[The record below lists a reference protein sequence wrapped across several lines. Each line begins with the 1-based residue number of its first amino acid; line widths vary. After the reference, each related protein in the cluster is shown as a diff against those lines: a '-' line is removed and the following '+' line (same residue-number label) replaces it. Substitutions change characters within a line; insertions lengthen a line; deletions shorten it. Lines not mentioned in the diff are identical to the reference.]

1 MSDLSAIGG
10 SGSSLNEEAIR
21 RHQKLLSELN
31 IRRLQ
36 EQLLKSIVGSD
47 SLEDSSSFSYF
58 MDQLALNDVSQLE
71 KQWLSSLERETGM
84 TFQKSE
90 VYQSLTSLLTQFN
103 SSET

>member
-1 MSDLSAIGG
+1 MSDLNAIGG
-10 SGSSLNEEAIR
+10 SGSSVNEEAIQ
-21 RHQKLLSELN
+21 RHQQLLRELN

-47 SLEDSSSFSYF
+47 SLDDSSSFSYF

-71 KQWLSSLERETGM
+71 KRWLSTLERETGM
-84 TFQKSE
+84 TFEKSE

-103 SSET
+103 GSAT

>member
-1 MSDLSAIGG
+1 MSDLTAIGA
-10 SGSSLNEEAIR
+10 SASSLNEEAIR
-21 RHQKLLSELN
+21 RHQKLLTELN

-47 SLEDSSSFSYF
+47 SLEDSSSMSYF

-71 KQWLSSLERETGM
+71 KRWLSSLERETGM
-84 TFQKSE
+84 TFQNSE

-103 SSET
+103 GSAT